1 MACFRV
7 YKEKTRDDFGK
18 YDGGS
23 GKNEEIW

>member
-23 GKNEEIW
+23 GKNEEI

>member
-1 MACFRV
+1 MACFGV
-7 YKEKTRDDFGK
+7 YEEKTRDDFEK